1 MKHIFAY
8 LFAMTLI
15 ISGCSQSGRREPHRS
30 VESAQKRLESSR
42 SSDRSS
48 ERELLERG
56 RSDGKT
62 VVKMEKE
69 HGVKYI
75 WVEVNGLRLKF
86 VFDTGASSVCISSA
100 EAVVLYKQGT
110 LRNEDFIDQQYFQD
124 ATGNISEGT
133 RINLRTVKIGNK
145 ILRNIEALIVDNPE
159 APLLLGQ
166 SALERFGK
174 VSIDNIRGEITFE

>member
-1 MKHIFAY
+1 MY
-8 LFAMTLI
+8 LFVIMLV
-15 ISGCSQSGRREPHRS
+15 ISGCSQSGRREPRHS
-30 VESAQKRLESSR
+30 TESAQKKLESLR
-42 SSDRSS
+42 NSDRSRSEKESS
-48 ERELLERG
+48 ER
-56 RSDGKT
+56 KT

-75 WVEVNGLRLKF
+75 WIEVNGLRLKF

-110 LRNEDFIDQQYFQD
+110 LKNEDFIDQQYFQD

-133 RINLRTVKIGNK
+133 RVNLRTVKIGNK
-145 ILRNIEALIVDNPE
+145 ILRDVEALIVDNPE

-166 SALERFGK
+166 SALERFGR
-174 VSIDNIRGEITFE
+174 VSIDNMRGEITFE